1 MCVRKSTL
9 ALVATLLAAASAYA
23 VDYSFDIYDHDG
35 NGGWNGQ
42 VVVWQ
47 RLETAVTWESL
58 TTIQWHP
65 PQLPFT
71 GASNYYYAFRA
82 IIDDNP
88 PYSPF
93 VYPDPVSGTVEL
105 HCTLT
110 TPPDNP
116 CD

>member
-1 MCVRKSTL
+1 M
-9 ALVATLLAAASAYA
+9 LLAVASAYA
-23 VDYSFDIYDHDG
+23 VDYSFDIYDH
-35 NGGWNGQ
+35 NGTGGQ
-42 VVVWQ
+42 SGSVIVWQ
-47 RLETAVTWESL
+47 RLESAATWEYCDSFYW
-58 TTIQWHP
+58 TPTQ
-65 PQLPFT
+65 QPFP

>member
-1 MCVRKSTL
+1 MEP
-9 ALVATLLAAASAYA
+9 AT
-23 VDYSFDIYDHDG
+23 
-35 NGGWNGQ
+35 
-42 VVVWQ
+42 
-47 RLETAVTWESL
+47 
-58 TTIQWHP
+58 
-65 PQLPFT
+65 QLPFS